1 MAAKK
6 PRLSLTKTQLQAG
19 VGAELLALC
28 QAVTADG
35 TLTAEEIK
43 ELRKWLAANRSS
55 DLPAIGFLVSTLNRI
70 LADGK
75 VTAEERKELYAA
87 IETVL
92 PPEARRLAVAQRKAV
107 EAEQKAQARQERDA
121 QKHRER
127 EERQRQRPLDSFN
140 FMVAGVHYEGRPEVV
155 REHMDEGDPV
165 FLARDPE
172 NKFSRNA
179 VEVRLRNG
187 MQIGFVPEDYATKVA
202 PLLDQGC
209 PHVAYITKVLRGG
222 RVPIPVVQ
230 AYLHRADAEVE
241 GLVFPADVPPKCH
254 HSERRI
260 AARSS
265 KSGCIGALL
274 FIAVPLA
281 MGAGLVAWALR

>member
-1 MAAKK
+1 M
-6 PRLSLTKTQLQAG
+6 L
-19 VGAELLALC
+19 VLC

-35 TLTAEEIK
+35 TLTAEEIN
-43 ELRKWLAANRSS
+43 ELRQWLAANRSS
-55 DLPAIGFLVSTLNRI
+55 DLPAIGFLVSTLDRI

-92 PPEARRLAVAQRKAV
+92 PPEARRSAVAQRKAV
-107 EAEQKAQARQERDA
+107 ETKQKAQARQELDA
-121 QKHRER
+121 QKQRER
-127 EERQRQRPLDSFN
+127 EERERQRPLGSFN
-140 FMVAGVHYEGRPEVV
+140 FMVAGVHYEGRPEVI
-155 REHMDEGDPV
+155 REHVDEGDPV
-165 FLARDPE
+165 FLARDLQ

-187 MQIGFVPEDYATKVA
+187 MQIGFVPEDYAPDVA

-230 AYLHRADAEVE
+230 AYLHRTDAEVE
-241 GLVFPADVPPKCH
+241 GLVFPADVPLKRH
-254 HSERRI
+254 HS
-260 AARSS
+260 ARSVAAS
-265 KSGCIGALL
+265 STKSGCMGALL
-274 FIAVPLA
+274 LIAVPLA
-281 MGAGLVAWALR
+281 SGVGLVAWLLG